1 MKKPVLL
8 IGLMLTMSLA
18 GCIGND
24 DSGTVQV
31 ELTDDQLD
39 SIMDDYFQDFVNNT
53 TITINDETDSSTNYY
68 TNGTLSPQV
77 EYYVVDYR
85 FTMNDVMGIS
95 PGIDHMNNTFTAEY
109 REYNYSENN
118 ESVYEYE
125 LECVG
130 YYLVGLASTP
140 VPYWQDSSNYM
151 LAWQNEYNNTIAD
164 LYRDYAYESFVRAA
178 CDESYTGNGSNSG
191 SVAPVTLFEIEI
203 PAGKAIMCERT
214 PTITMWHEEQQ
225 YYSTAY
231 GEQMPGYQNYNY
243 EWPTGYYS
251 TPLLQMW
258 DRMAGT
264 SCSTLPIG
272 SATVDTTF
280 EFWTYERSLHE
291 DGDYRFYVVYSLVD
305 VLEHQS

>member
-109 REYNYSENN
+109 QEYNYSENN

-191 SVAPVTLFEIEI
+191 SMAPVTLFEIEI
-203 PAGKAIMCERT
+203 PVGKAIMCERT
-214 PTITMWHEEQQ
+214 PTITMWYPDEQ
-225 YYSTAY
+225 YYHTAY
-231 GEQMPGYQNYNY
+231 GEQYSYAGNTPWPGYSYQ
-243 EWPTGYYS
+243 TGIY
-251 TPLLQMW
+251 QMW
-258 DRMAGT
+258 DRMMGT

>member
-1 MKKPVLL
+1 MVMKKPLFLV
-8 IGLMLTMSLA
+8 GLMLMMSLA

-31 ELTDDQLD
+31 ELTDEQLD

-85 FTMNDVMGIS
+85 FTRNDVMGIS

-118 ESVYEYE
+118 ESVYSYE
-125 LECVG
+125 LDCLG
-130 YYLVGLASTP
+130 YYLVGLATTP

-151 LAWQNEYNNTIAD
+151 LAWQNEYNNTIAE
-164 LYRDYAYESFVRAA
+164 LYRDYAYQSFVRAA
-178 CDESYTGNGSNSG
+178 CDETYTGNGSNSG
-191 SVAPVTLFEIEI
+191 SLEPVTLFEIEI

-214 PTITMWHEEQQ
+214 PSITMWYDDEQ

-231 GEQMPGYQNYNY
+231 GELRYAGYS
-243 EWPTGYYS
+243 WPDYAWQTS
-251 TPLLQMW
+251 IFQMW
-258 DRMAGT
+258 DSMLGT
-264 SCSTLPIG
+264 SCNSLPIG

-280 EFWTYERSLHE
+280 NFWTYERSLYDDAE
-291 DGDYRFYVVYSLVD
+291 YRFYVVYSLVD
-305 VLEHQS
+305 VHEHQP